1 MRYDSD
7 DYYNDDSD
15 SFDYDS
21 LARDC
26 DDLYEYDDDSYEEDD
41 EIGSNWENYYHNIAD
56 ELIDEQPSLLTDAA
70 GGTAIYHKELSFL
83 ILFLVGSNP
92 TIRFYDYIRS

>member
-1 MRYDSD
+1 MRYEDFDCD
-7 DYYNDDSD
+7 DTD

-26 DDLYEYDDDSYEEDD
+26 DDLYTYDEDDYEEDKEVHSD
-41 EIGSNWENYYHNIAD
+41 WENYYHNIND

-70 GGTAIYHKELSFL
+70 GGTAIFHKESSFL
-83 ILFLVGSNP
+83 ILILVGSNP
-92 TIRFYDYIRS
+92 TIRFYDYHKY